1 MKQLSLKEN
10 YLFSKAY
17 SKGKRAITPSVVV
30 YVLRDLHAGLLKKAH
45 PQKIVQNRLG
55 LTVTKKMGGAVE
67 RSRIKR
73 RLRAAYAE
81 VGKQCEVKK
90 GYLVVL
96 VARTATKDISFE
108 TLCKNMKDAFKKV
121 GLVQAEA

>member
-17 SKGKRAITPSVVV
+17 SKGKRAITPSGVV